1 MSSRILLLL
10 LQIEL
15 IIKGVCCQALALPPA
30 AASRPFLPHRYRIS
44 SSLFSRVLDQNLSI
58 TNQVLLLS
66 KELIK
71 TIQLRG
77 PAAGPVLDKFGDD

>member
-1 MSSRILLLL
+1 
-10 LQIEL
+10 
-15 IIKGVCCQALALPPA
+15 VCCQALALPPA